1 MRQLLFLRDSRKWAI
16 RKRDSRKRAALPGRP
31 LRSGIFDVAA
41 ACGLR
46 PAACDLR
53 PATCGLRPAACD
65 LRPATCGLRPA
76 ACGLRPAACG

>member
-46 PAACDLR
+46 PAACDPR
-53 PATCGLRPAACD
+53 PAGRDSQRESLPMHFVKNGSISHD
-65 LRPATCGLRPA
+65 VSS
-76 ACGLRPAACG
+76 